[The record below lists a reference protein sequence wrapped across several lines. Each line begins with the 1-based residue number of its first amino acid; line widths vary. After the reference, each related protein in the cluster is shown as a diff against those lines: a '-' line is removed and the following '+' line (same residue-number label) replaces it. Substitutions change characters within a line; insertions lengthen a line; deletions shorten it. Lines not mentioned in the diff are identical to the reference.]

1 MLTLAKFEPGLL
13 KQFLKSRKK
22 LKELEIMHQMQSMS
36 VLLDI
41 IKFADMCDRYKGRE
55 TFCPQPPPPF
65 PLTRQQPQKGPS

>member
-41 IKFADMCDRYKGRE
+41 IKFADMCDRY
-55 TFCPQPPPPF
+55 
-65 PLTRQQPQKGPS
+65 

>member
-41 IKFADMCDRYKGRE
+41 IKFADMRDRYKGRE
-55 TFCPQPPPPF
+55 TFCPQPPPF